1 MHYRSRESYRLVLI
15 EAGLSFQQPEG
26 IYRSRPN
33 EVVIADF
40 EAETEKK

>member
-1 MHYRSRESYRLVLI
+1 VLI
-15 EAGLSFQQPEG
+15 KAGFSFPQPEG

-33 EVVIADF
+33 EALIADF